1 MSEQEQNIEL
11 VKKGYEAF
19 TAGDIDTVMSLFDD
33 SIEWVQPGDSAISGT
48 YHGKAE
54 LGQFIRRLA
63 EKSTTATVNR
73 EKLAVARAE
82 LTAAEERV
90 RGRDFLNMRG
100 DLVPFLRLRNLF
112 DVTGEPDRYQKIVIA
127 SAGETRV
134 GLIVDQIIGSH
145 QSVIKSLS
153 KLHSDV
159 TMFSG
164 ATILGDGSAALILD
178 VAQLMATGHSLG
190 ETKSISEAA

>member
-1 MSEQEQNIEL
+1 MPPL
-11 VKKGYEAF
+11 VP
-19 TAGDIDTVMSLFDD
+19 TWLPDD
-33 SIEWVQPGDSAISGT
+33 LLDDVQRPI
-48 YHGKAE
+48 
-54 LGQFIRRLA
+54 L
-63 EKSTTATVNR
+63 
-73 EKLAVARAE
+73 
-82 LTAAEERV
+82 
-90 RGRDFLNMRG
+90 RDFLNMRG

-159 TMFSG
+159 AMFSG

-178 VAQLMATGHSLG
+178 VAQLLASGQNPGDGKL
-190 ETKSISEAA
+190 INEAA